1 MFINVSYFS
10 DDEYYSL
17 YTGVVPR
24 RMSSPTIPAGTYNLS
39 FYYIIPAKGST
50 LDTLIV
56 TSTKNYC
63 PHNIYAGRQHAWQHQ
78 TFILHVDEEFMV
90 SYCVKI
96 DDMLESV

>member
-1 MFINVSYFS
+1 MFKNVSYFS

-39 FYYIIPAKGST
+39 FYYIIPASGST
-50 LDTLIV
+50 LETLIV
-56 TSTKNYC
+56 TSTKNC
-63 PHNIYAGRQHAWQHQ
+63 SHNIYTGRQHAWQHQ
-78 TFILHVDEEFMV
+78 TFILQVDEEFMV